1 MTRLQS
7 VHGAGH
13 VRRAPA
19 RPHAFG
25 YGDRY
30 RVPPAVQV
38 HGLRP
43 QRACPGVPGL
53 VRDIHGALHDMA
65 RAADHPRPR
74 GGGTDGDGEHVLT
87 APVERVRWH
96 AVAPVR
102 RPLAAVPG
110 WEVSSL
116 ADPHAVHERLV
127 DIVDLPELE
136 V

>member
-1 MTRLQS
+1 MPLGTAIVTAYLRPSRFTDFARS
-7 VHGAGH
+7 VRVPASQ
-13 VRRAPA
+13 VSAAPA
-19 RPHAFG
+19 VVDSH
-25 YGDRY
+25 
-30 RVPPAVQV
+30 
-38 HGLRP
+38 
-43 QRACPGVPGL
+43 
-53 VRDIHGALHDMA
+53 
-65 RAADHPRPR
+65 
-74 GGGTDGDGEHVLT
+74 GEHVLT